1 MITPSRLL
9 IGTAA
14 PAAQGL
20 ELVEVISSQRMPIR
34 AATAAKWSQ
43 APVQYV
49 VRLGRQFTEQRLM
62 APSAIAVFKEGLW
75 PLLRARKLAALLLRF
90 PADFAFQRANRDHL
104 LALRRAFH
112 EFPLVMEL
120 PHESWLE
127 DEAQAVLID
136 HRVAFA
142 NGPATARLTNGLG
155 FIRVQSRADLE
166 RVRRVARF
174 ADRTLMIASS
184 PELALD
190 LQDELWGVQPGF
202 DFAHRAVA

>member
-1 MITPSRLL
+1 MTTPSRLL
-9 IGTAA
+9 IGAAA
-14 PAAQGL
+14 PAVHGL
-20 ELVEVISSQRMPIR
+20 ELVEVLSSQRMPLR
-34 AATAAKWSQ
+34 AATTTKWSQ

-90 PADFAFQRANRDHL
+90 PADFAFQRANRDHV

-112 EFPLVMEL
+112 EFPLVLEA

-136 HRVAFA
+136 HRIAFA
-142 NGPATARLTNGLG
+142 NSCGTSRLTNGLG
-155 FIRVQSRADLE
+155 FIRVNDRGALDQI
-166 RVRRVARF
+166 RRVSRF
-174 ADRTLMIASS
+174 ADRTLVIAQT
-184 PELALD
+184 PELACDLKDEMWGAQPRLD
-190 LQDELWGVQPGF
+190 FE
-202 DFAHRAVA
+202 RAVA

>member
-1 MITPSRLL
+1 MTTVSRLL
-9 IGTAA
+9 IGA
-14 PAAQGL
+14 PAPAVPGL
-20 ELVEVISSQRMPIR
+20 DLVEVTSSQRMPVR

-62 APSAIAVFKEGLW
+62 ATTAVAVFKEGLW

-90 PADFAFQRANRDHL
+90 PPDFAFQRANRDHL

-112 EFPLVMEL
+112 EFPLVVEA

-136 HRVAFA
+136 HRMAFA
-142 NGPATARLTNGLG
+142 NGGGTARLTNGLG
-155 FIRVQSRADLE
+155 FIRAADLTALPAI
-166 RVRRVARF
+166 RRVSRF
-174 ADRTLMIASS
+174 ADRTLVVAQS
-184 PELALD
+184 PELAQHLAEELRGAQPRLD
-190 LQDELWGVQPGF
+190 FE
-202 DFAHRAVA
+202 RAVA